1 MEGTVHGKLQ
11 NGEHYSIRGKRYLP
25 NVLTLS
31 HLQIKRCARKDHQVF
46 FIHLREDEN
55 ETKDNEFDTE
65 RVKIILKDFKDV
77 FHEHL

>member
-46 FIHLREDEN
+46 FYTSKGR
-55 ETKDNEFDTE
+55 
-65 RVKIILKDFKDV
+65 
-77 FHEHL
+77 